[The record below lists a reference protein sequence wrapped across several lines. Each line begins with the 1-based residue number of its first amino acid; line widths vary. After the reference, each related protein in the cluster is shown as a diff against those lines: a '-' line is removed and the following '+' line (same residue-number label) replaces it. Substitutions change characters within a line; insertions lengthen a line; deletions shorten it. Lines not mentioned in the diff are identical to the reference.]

1 MLQVLQALNIKL
13 LSCQNKFMYS
23 LPYFKEEDKDEVL
36 RFMHAHSFVMLCGSD
51 GKGNPVVTQVPVLIR
66 EVDGQIFLEGHIMKN
81 TDHHKAFAQNTNALA
96 VFIGAHTYVSASWY
110 SNPVQASTWN
120 YQSVHV
126 RGHLRLLEEGELRRI
141 LDETTSKYENNEQSP
156 ALFRHLTDDYVNR
169 LIPAIIGFE
178 MKVDAIENVFKLS
191 QNRDEKSF
199 HTIMEKLKEQ
209 DADAQKIAGEMER
222 IRPLL
227 FNKDK

>member
-51 GKGNPVVTQVPVLIR
+51 SKGNPVVTQVPVLIR

-126 RGHLRLLEEGELRRI
+126 RGKISFLEESDLRRI
-141 LDETTSKYENNEQSP
+141 LEETTSKYERNEHSP
-156 ALFRHLTDDYVNR
+156 ALFRHLPDDYVNR
-169 LIPAIIGFE
+169 LIKAIVGFQ
-178 MKVDAIENVFKLS
+178 MKVEVIDNVFKLS

-209 DADAQKIAGEMER
+209 DPDA
-222 IRPLL
+222 
-227 FNKDK
+227 